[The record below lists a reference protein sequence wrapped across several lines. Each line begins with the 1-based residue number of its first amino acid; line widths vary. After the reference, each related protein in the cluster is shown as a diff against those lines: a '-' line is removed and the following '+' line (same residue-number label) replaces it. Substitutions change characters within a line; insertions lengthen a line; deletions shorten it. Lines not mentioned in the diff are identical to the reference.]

1 METCNLSDFMKA
13 LTPWLSSDYLRK
25 VWLDDKGQVILLFT
39 DGVKNVYRI
48 DDCNEAQIQAVL
60 KDLKKR
66 GVSVEE

>member
-1 METCNLSDFMKA
+1 MKA

-25 VWLDDKGQVILLFT
+25 AWLDDKGQVILLFT

-66 GVSVEE
+66 GVTVEE